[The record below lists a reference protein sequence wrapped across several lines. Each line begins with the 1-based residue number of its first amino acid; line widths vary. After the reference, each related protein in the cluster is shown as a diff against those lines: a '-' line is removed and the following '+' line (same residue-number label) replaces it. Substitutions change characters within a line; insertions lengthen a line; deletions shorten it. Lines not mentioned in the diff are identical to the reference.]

1 MGWSLFKRLE
11 VILVVVCLCVTFG
24 VYARG
29 MQVINNTAATEMR
42 RVTEDSIQTLQVR
55 MNTYLQSLNAAAGMM
70 HTSENLEY
78 DDFEVFVDSLNLQE
92 NLPGLSGIGFIEAV
106 PSAQMP
112 AYVADLRTNGL
123 TDFSVHPKTDS
134 DVKYIIKYI
143 APIATNAEALGLDI
157 TFEKGRREAA
167 ERARDMRSP
176 QLTQRIVLVQDET
189 KQPGFLLLNPVFY
202 QKGPREGE
210 FRGWVY
216 SPFVGKKAMQNLT
229 LNQSKMYD
237 FQVYEGIG
245 TDPEML
251 IHGSDLSDE
260 VAGQYSTQYTTSFFG
275 RPWTIHYQSTKY
287 FDDFFPGRAPLLLF
301 LAGIL
306 LTGMMAVAL
315 REIRL
320 RGNSMEEIAA
330 LRAKQISAREE
341 ENKSIMENTVVAVLI
356 LDENRKIL
364 SANCA
369 AVECFGCKDFN
380 EMGGVPLGQ
389 FVTEVSDIPS
399 NSGYN
404 AVGKTMGGGKLY
416 LDLQQNGWVTLN
428 GVRRTT
434 AIVRD
439 VTVEMGAVKEL
450 AITKQRYDMAL
461 DGSEIGVFEVNLRTG
476 SSVVSQTWRKIM
488 QVDEDEEDTQGIF
501 MNRIH
506 PDDLPDLFE
515 ADRKCIM
522 GETGRSVT
530 EYRMGFGD
538 GWRWMLSDA
547 VVIERDDT
555 GTAVRMVGTQTDIT
569 ELRHSR
575 NALEASEVR
584 FRTVV
589 EAAPVGMAILDD
601 QGRFV
606 AVNGAMCALTGYTEP
621 EMLDELTMMR
631 IVPSDDMRRMRK
643 ALLAAT
649 EMDVQEVYREEH
661 RIMPKNGGERWG
673 LFNITWT
680 YDKNANAHVY
690 IAQVVDITDKKKLDQ
705 IKSEF
710 VSTVSH
716 ELRTPLTSIKGALGL
731 IDVSAREKL
740 PETTMRLIEIA
751 RTNADRLTNIVNDIL
766 DLEKISSGEV
776 DFYLG
781 PVDIGE
787 TVEAAV
793 HEMMPF
799 AQTHDNTLVCELP
812 DTPVFATADRSRTVQ
827 VLANLISNACKYSSE
842 HTEVC
847 IKLEQLDDVAII
859 YVQNRGPGVPESFRN
874 RIFQAFSQADGS
886 DTRAKGGTGLGLN
899 ITRQIVKRQGGEI
912 GFESMPGGLTVFWFT
927 CPIAKAVE
935 MPERPELFGPETWT
949 GRRLQILHVE
959 DDEDFAEV
967 IRTGLDPL
975 ADVRNV
981 TRVAKA
987 RKMLTEGPLD
997 VIILDW
1003 KLPDGDATVLLEEIG
1018 RTQAHARI
1026 ISLSSDAAHKKDHRV
1041 NVNLVKSQTEIAH
1054 LIACVSDLTR
1064 KAS

>member
-1 MGWSLFKRLE
+1 MFKRLE
-11 VILVVVCLCVTFG
+11 IILVVVCLCVTFG
-24 VYARG
+24 VYAQG
-29 MQVINNTAATEMR
+29 MRVINNTAATELR
-42 RVTEDSIQTLQVR
+42 RVTEDSLQTLQVR

-70 HTSENLEY
+70 HTAENVEY
-78 DDFEVFVDSLNLQE
+78 DDFEIFAGSLDLE
-92 NLPGLSGIGFIEAV
+92 KNLPGLGGIGFIEAV
-106 PSAQMP
+106 PRAQV
-112 AYVADLRTNGL
+112 ADYVADLRKDGL
-123 TDFSVHPKTDS
+123 TDFNVHPDTDS

-143 APIATNAEALGLDI
+143 APIATNAEAVGLDI
-157 TFEKGRREAA
+157 TFEKGRAEAA
-167 ERARDMRSP
+167 QRARETQLP
-176 QLTQRIVLVQDET
+176 QLTPRIVLVQDET
-189 KQPGFLLLNPVFY
+189 KQPGFLLLRPVFY
-202 QKGPREGE
+202 ERGPRDGE

-216 SPFVGKKAMQNLT
+216 APFVGRKVMQNLT
-229 LNQSKMYD
+229 LNQSNIYD
-237 FQVYEGIG
+237 FQVYDGVG
-245 TDPEML
+245 TDPDML
-251 IHGSDLSDE
+251 IYGSDLSDE
-260 VAGQYSTQYTTSFFG
+260 AAGQYSTQYTANFFG
-275 RPWTIHYQSTKY
+275 RPWTVRYQSTKN
-287 FDDFFPGRAPLLLF
+287 FDDFFPGRAPLFLF

-306 LTGMMAVAL
+306 LTGMLAVAL

-320 RGNSMEEIAA
+320 RGDSMEEIAA

-356 LDENRKIL
+356 LDEDRNIL
-364 SANCA
+364 HANFA
-369 AVECFGCKDFN
+369 AIECFGC
-380 EMGGVPLGQ
+380 EERGGMGGLPFSQ
-389 FVTEVSDIPS
+389 FVTEAPDVPS

-404 AVGKTMGGGKLY
+404 ALGKTMAGDMLY

-434 AIVRD
+434 AIVRN
-439 VTVEMGAVKEL
+439 VTAEMGAVKEL

-461 DGSEIGVFEVNLRTG
+461 AGSEIGVFEVDLRTG

-488 QVDEDEEDTQGIF
+488 KVDDDEQDTQGIF
-501 MNRIH
+501 MNCVH

-522 GETGRSVT
+522 GETDRSVS
-530 EYRMGFGD
+530 EYRMSFGD
-538 GWRWMLSDA
+538 SWRWMLSDA
-547 VVIERDDT
+547 VVVERDEA
-555 GTAVRMVGTQTDIT
+555 GAALRMVGTQTDVT
-569 ELRHSR
+569 DLRHSR
-575 NALEASEVR
+575 NALEASEKR
-584 FRTVV
+584 FRTVI

-606 AVNGAMCALTGYTEP
+606 EVNGAMCDLTGYTQP

-631 IVPSDDMRRMRK
+631 IVPGDDIKRMRK

-649 EMDVQEVYREEH
+649 QMDIQEVYCEEH
-661 RIMPKNGGERWG
+661 RIIHKNGGERWG

-680 YDKNANAHVY
+680 YDKNADAHVY

-731 IDVSAREKL
+731 IDVSARDKL

-776 DFYLG
+776 DFDLM
-781 PVDIGE
+781 PVNIGE
-787 TVEAAV
+787 IVEAAV
-793 HEMMPF
+793 QEMMPF
-799 AQTHDNTLVCELP
+799 AQTHENKLVCELP
-812 DTPVFATADRSRTVQ
+812 EKPVFATADRGRTMQ
-827 VLANLISNACKYSSE
+827 VLANLISNACKYSSD

-847 IKLEQLDDVAII
+847 IKIEQLEDIAIV

-899 ITRQIVKRQGGEI
+899 ITRQIVRRQGGEI
-912 GFESMPGGLTVFWFT
+912 GFESIPGGLTVFWFT
-927 CPIAKAVE
+927 CPIAKGIEA
-935 MPERPELFGPETWT
+935 PEHTQFFGPENPTD
-949 GRRLQILHVE
+949 RRLKILHVE

-967 IRTGLDPL
+967 IRAGLDGV
-975 ADVRNV
+975 ADVKNV
-981 TRVAKA
+981 TRLTKA
-987 RKMLTEGPLD
+987 RKMLGEGPLD

-1003 KLPDGDATVLLEEIG
+1003 TLPDGDAAVLLEEIG
-1018 RTQAHARI
+1018 RTQAQARI
-1026 ISLSSDAAHKKDHRV
+1026 ISLSSDASHNKDSRV
-1041 NVNLVKSQTEIAH
+1041 NINLVKSQTEIAQ
-1054 LIACVSDLTR
+1054 LIACVSDLTK